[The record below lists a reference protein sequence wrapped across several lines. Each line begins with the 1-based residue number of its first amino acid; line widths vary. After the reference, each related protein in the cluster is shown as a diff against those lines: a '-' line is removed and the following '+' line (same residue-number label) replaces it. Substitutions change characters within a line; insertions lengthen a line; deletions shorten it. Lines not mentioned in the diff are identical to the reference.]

1 MNAKNKISR
10 SVLKVNCTYTIE
22 DTVRFASMDLFPSS
36 VHYSI
41 KPYRTLHPT
50 DKQKK
55 RHIPPRNTPQS
66 KKKHTYKLLLL
77 AYLIYLPTHL
87 PISNEQEQ
95 KHDPIALLFSSLL
108 FPSPSPPRPQPK
120 SSQTKLKPQKLL
132 CLLLLL
138 PAISSS
144 ASMHSAHSSRRNSP
158 LRNNMEMSREV
169 LV

>member
-10 SVLKVNCTYTIE
+10 SMLKVNCTYTIE
-22 DTVRFASMDLFPSS
+22 DTVRFVPLPFISTLLHQALPDPPFNREAKEASQSPKKYPS
-36 VHYSI
+36 I
-41 KPYRTLHPT
+41 
-50 DKQKK
+50 QE
-55 RHIPPRNTPQS
+55 
-66 KKKHTYKLLLL
+66 KHTRTAAVGLP
-77 AYLIYLPTHL
+77 YLPTHL
-87 PISNEQEQ
+87 PISNEQEP
-95 KHDPIALLFSSLL
+95 KHDPIAHLFSSLL

-120 SSQTKLKPQKLL
+120 SSQTKLNPQKLL
-132 CLLLLL
+132 CLLLSL